1 MNISKQATEFLIDYE
16 KKAPKVYRD
25 SAGHLTI
32 GIGHLLTEEELRT
45 GKVMGSIPWRTTALT
60 GAQMNTLFVSDLR
73 PRERALTALLTRPA
87 TQQQFDA
94 MFCLFYNIGVGSEK
108 KNRPPGFTRS
118 SVRRLFNAGDL
129 LGAADAFLMWNKA
142 GGKVSK
148 GLKIRRAQERAMFLD
163 GNYDSSH

>member
-1 MNISKQATEFLIDYE
+1 MD
-16 KKAPKVYRD
+16 
-25 SAGHLTI
+25 
-32 GIGHLLTEEELRT
+32 
-45 GKVMGSIPWRTTALT
+45 ALFQQDI
-60 GAQMNTLFVSDLR
+60 A
-73 PRERALTALLTRPA
+73 PREKALMKLLTRPA

-94 MFCLFYNIGVGSEK
+94 MLCLLYNIGVGSEK

-163 GNYDSSH
+163 GNYDSQH